1 LGCYA
6 SIALTAITIGLKIGD
21 LRGLAL
27 QTTDITQIEEKLP
40 ISEINASGN
49 DLKDQQDIKLAISS
63 LSQQYGLNENEFLK
77 VVECESNFNPNADN
91 GVSRGISQFVLS
103 TWKRY
108 CGEKDERFDAYKS
121 LECQAKMWQKGLKY
135 HWDCWC
141 LLYGKDNLKCKRR
154 GF

>member
-1 LGCYA
+1 MGCYA
-6 SIALTAITIGLKIGD
+6 SIALIAITIGLKIGD
-21 LRGLAL
+21 LRGLAP
-27 QTTDITQIEEKLP
+27 QMVDNTRIEEKP
-40 ISEINASGN
+40 FISEINAFGN
-49 DLKDQQDIKLAISS
+49 DLKDQQDIKLAIGS

-77 VVECESNFNPNADN
+77 VVECESHFNPNADN
-91 GVSRGISQFVLS
+91 GISKGISQFILS

-135 HWDCWC
+135 HWDCFC
-141 LLYGKDNLKCKRR
+141 LLYGKDNLQCKKR